1 MIHEIQQLI
10 DINKQSIVNLYTKL
24 LDFTDDCFTED
35 IKEISG
41 ILKLYEIILMEMKDK
56 THFDNEK
63 KVVLTLMEMKD
74 QLETELARLNDS

>member
-63 KVVLTLMEMKD
+63 KVVLTLMEMKE
-74 QLETELARLNDS
+74 QLETELARLNDA

>member
-10 DINKQSIVNLYTKL
+10 DINKQSIVNFYTKL

-41 ILKLYEIILMEMKDK
+41 ILKLYEIILMEMKEK
-56 THFDNEK
+56 THFENEK
-63 KVVLTLMEMKD
+63 KVVLTLLEMKE

>member
-24 LDFTDDCFTED
+24 LDFTDDCFAED

>member
-41 ILKLYEIILMEMKDK
+41 ILKLYEIILMEMKEK
-56 THFDNEK
+56 THFENEK
-63 KVVLTLMEMKD
+63 KVVLTLLEMKE